1 MQRFRQLAAMRAL
14 RIIPILLG
22 VVGSHVI
29 AAILAAAFGQTVT
42 TDAGS
47 IIALGGNPEL
57 VVYDPRV
64 IRIAALFAMLL
75 SFSPKFA
82 ALVTL
87 MPEATMSGISLIL
100 YGMISA
106 VGVRN
111 IVENEVDLA
120 KSRNI
125 IIAAIILVLAIGISY
140 GPGSIDF
147 AVGKIVI
154 SFSGLAVA
162 SIVGIFLNAVLPGM
176 DHEFKKRSGKYA
188 KK

>member
-1 MQRFRQLAAMRAL
+1 M
-14 RIIPILLG
+14 G
-22 VVGSHVI
+22 
-29 AAILAAAFGQTVT
+29 
-42 TDAGS
+42 
-47 IIALGGNPEL
+47 
-57 VVYDPRV
+57 
-64 IRIAALFAMLL
+64 
-75 SFSPKFA
+75 
-82 ALVTL
+82 
-87 MPEATMSGISLIL
+87 GISLIL

-176 DHEFKKRSGKYA
+176 DYEFKKRSGKYA